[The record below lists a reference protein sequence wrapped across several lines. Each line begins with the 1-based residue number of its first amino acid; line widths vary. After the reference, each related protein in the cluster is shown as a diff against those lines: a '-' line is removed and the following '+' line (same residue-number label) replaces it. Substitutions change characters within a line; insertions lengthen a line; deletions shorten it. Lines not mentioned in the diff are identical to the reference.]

1 MSLSGYISIHAG
13 EPVEENNAT
22 PRHPVGTKAVTP
34 DGRTF
39 RYAKA
44 GAAALAAGQLQVA
57 ADLTALHSNLVP
69 QAAAAI
75 GAKTVSI
82 TVGAA
87 AIAANEYIDGYLVVD
102 DGAGEA
108 YSYRITRHDTC
119 TAAGGTVTF
128 DIHPRLQVAL
138 AVATTT
144 VTLVRNPYSAV
155 VIATGGTQTDIPV
168 GVALRTVTAAYYCW
182 LQTGGVCSLLSSGT
196 NTPTAGQP
204 VTIGEANDG
213 SVSER
218 DAIAEPLVGIAP
230 TGVNATAGEHDPYF
244 LTLEASG

>member
-1 MSLSGYISIHAG
+1 MSFGAYISIHP
-13 EPVEENNAT
+13 EDPVLENSQY
-22 PRHPVGTKAVTP
+22 PKVPVGTKAQTP

-44 GAAALAAGQLQVA
+44 GAAALVVAQLQVA
-57 ADLTALHSNLVP
+57 ADLTANHSNLVP
-69 QAAAAI
+69 QAAAVA

-102 DGAGEA
+102 DGAGEG
-108 YSYRITRHDTC
+108 YTYRITRHDTC

-138 AVATTT
+138 AVATST

-155 VIATGGTQTDIPV
+155 VVATGGTQTDVPV
-168 GVALRTVTAAYYCW
+168 GVSLRAVTAAYYCW
-182 LQTGGVCSLLSSGT
+182 LQTGGICSLLSSGT

-230 TGVNATAGEHDPYF
+230 TGVGATAGEHDPYF
-244 LTLEASG
+244 LMLEANG